1 MSDRGSLSEKAFHL
15 RPLDGVVVVQRA
27 DNGWTLPNGTF
38 EAPLSR
44 HEQCM
49 GLAPMKIFLSHKGV
63 DKEMVR
69 RFEKLLRALGFDPW
83 LDDDA
88 MPAGSSRTALSS
100 RALRIR
106 ARRYFFVT
114 PQFEDKRW
122 LATEIEYAHVEKREK
137 GDRFSIITLCL
148 SKDGQQGKVPDLL
161 TNYIYK
167 SPAHELEAMVE
178 IIERCRSDWGN
189 RDFNE
194 KRGTEA
200 PRPSSR
206 VAVLAPLIHFS
217 NISTATDRRRSVNEA
232 PDASEI

>member
-1 MSDRGSLSEKAFHL
+1 VIGRSAVTGENALAIAAAIEKAFHL

-38 EAPLSR
+38 EALLSR

-106 ARRYFFVT
+106 ARRYF
-114 PQFEDKRW
+114 
-122 LATEIEYAHVEKREK
+122 
-137 GDRFSIITLCL
+137 L
-148 SKDGQQGKVPDLL
+148 SRHNLR
-161 TNYIYK
+161 T
-167 SPAHELEAMVE
+167 
-178 IIERCRSDWGN
+178 
-189 RDFNE
+189 
-194 KRGTEA
+194 
-200 PRPSSR
+200 
-206 VAVLAPLIHFS
+206 
-217 NISTATDRRRSVNEA
+217 SVG
-232 PDASEI
+232 

>member
-1 MSDRGSLSEKAFHL
+1 MIGRSAVTGENALAIAAAIEKAFHL
-15 RPLDGVVVVQRA
+15 RPLDGVVVLQGA

-38 EAPLSR
+38 EALLSR

-88 MPAGSSRTALSS
+88 MPAGSQPD
-100 RALRIR
+100 RAIQQGFKDSC
-106 ARRYFFVT
+106 AAVFFVT

-122 LATEIEYAHVEKREK
+122 LATEIEYARVEKREK

-178 IIERCRSDWGN
+178 IIRALPIRLGE
-189 RDFNE
+189 
-194 KRGTEA
+194 
-200 PRPSSR
+200 PR
-206 VAVLAPLIHFS
+206 F
-217 NISTATDRRRSVNEA
+217 
-232 PDASEI
+232 